1 MADFYEVLNED
12 GTTELVPVESTQLQP
27 ADNGARS
34 IPTIVIRPNDYPRE
48 EIGMLGQV
56 ETPAQEIGMLGQVGY
71 PIYAGLKGATFGFL
85 DEALSPFNTS
95 IESGYQEYARQNP
108 TLSAAAETVGGLAAA
123 LTPMGAAARLPA
135 GAARAAELLMAAN
148 RIGGPGIRGNI
159 IQGALSGAGAA
170 EGGLLDRFKGSAI
183 GGLLGLGGGFVGQ
196 KLGSMAGEAKAMGRA
211 GLEAVTPEEQA
222 FARLMLAE
230 NPEASKPGFLQQAQ
244 RALAKT
250 PELTA
255 AEATGMESQLIRAA
269 KEGTGG
275 QIQEQMQKRAQ
286 QRTSRLKKAVG
297 EATGITGKERP
308 VELAT
313 AAKEG
318 AEKAYGI
325 AIKRKNVAGDIMYEE
340 LPWQKAMTL
349 ESIDKLE
356 QQAKT
361 ARQSFEAN
369 VSRRKE
375 FGPEWLEKYKNQT
388 NTAAKTRMRK
398 RLETAGIKSEKR
410 VTDLEEKVGATRGVK
425 RQLQELRKASD
436 SPIAKQAAQGA
447 GASRSGGPKLPEER
461 NLYDYKEIRS
471 RLQADVRDKRKKVP
485 RTDLSGYDLIKL
497 KEAERDVNTA
507 LKKAVPGLKKAD
519 WRYKF
524 EVIPEA
530 FGGMSDL
537 AQKTVE
543 RLSKASP
550 ENARQFGQIIL
561 KQDPKILKEILDG
574 AEKIGATDLKAAM
587 KAGIKAMI
595 DEGLETTTR
604 DPLRQVF
611 EKGTRSKQVAKM
623 LFGRKELQ
631 RLVEKTAIEKG
642 MSKVE
647 ANVLGNSI
655 TGGIAMAERKAV
667 EAQSTGF
674 LKAASK
680 ILRVPVNGPK
690 SFLNLVGSFLANE
703 TVDPMIKRDMDK
715 ILGMQGKTA
724 AEKIGLIG
732 PYLEQLGR
740 SNKTAKKWQEIGG
753 LIGQRGLS
761 ALVQ

>member
-1 MADFYEVLNED
+1 MAEKQLVQLPD
-12 GTTELVPVESTQLQP
+12 GTIKEISLSPEEVPRMDSSMFTLQAMDERPVQES
-27 ADNGARS
+27 G
-34 IPTIVIRPNDYPRE
+34 V
-48 EIGMLGQV
+48 
-56 ETPAQEIGMLGQVGY
+56 PAQEIGMLGQIGY

-85 DEALSPFNTS
+85 DDALSPFNTS

-108 TLSAAAETVGGLAAA
+108 TLSAAAETAGGLAAA

-148 RIGGPGIRGNI
+148 RIGGSGLRGNI

-170 EGGLLDRFKGSAI
+170 EGGLGQRALGGGI

-286 QRTSRLKKAVG
+286 QRTGRLKKAVG

-313 AAKEG
+313 TAKEG
-318 AEKAYGI
+318 AGKAFGI
-325 AIKRKNVAGDIMYEE
+325 AKERQKLAGEKMYGE
-340 LPWQKAMTL
+340 LPFKEEMTL
-349 ESIDKLE
+349 ESINKLE
-356 QQAKT
+356 QQAKA

-388 NTAAKTRMRK
+388 NAAARTRMRK
-398 RLETAGIKSEKR
+398 RLESAGIKSEKR
-410 VTDLEEKVGATRGVK
+410 VIDLEEKVGATRGVK
-425 RQLQELRKASD
+425 KQLKDLRRVGDRPVFQKFASKEEAAAIGGVKSPEARNLKDYQQALKRMKAERR
-436 SPIAKQAAQGA
+436 IENKAALQGTQGA
-447 GASRSGGPKLPEER
+447 
-461 NLYDYKEIRS
+461 YDAG
-471 RLQADVRDKRKKVP
+471 Q
-485 RTDLSGYDLIKL
+485 IKQVL
-497 KEAERDVNTA
+497 GEMTA
-507 LKKAVPGLKKAD
+507 VLRKAVPGLKEVD
-519 WRYKF
+519 WKFKF
-524 EVIPEA
+524 EAIPEA

-537 AQKTVE
+537 ARKTFE

-561 KQDPKILKEILDG
+561 KQDPKVLKEILEG
-574 AEKIGATDLKAAM
+574 AEKIGATDLKTAM

-611 EKGTRSKQVAKM
+611 EKGARSKQVAKM

-674 LKAASK
+674 LKAAAK

-703 TVDPMIKRDMDK
+703 TVDPMIKRNMDK
-715 ILGMQGKTA
+715 ILGMQGKSA
-724 AEKIGLIG
+724 AEKIGLLG